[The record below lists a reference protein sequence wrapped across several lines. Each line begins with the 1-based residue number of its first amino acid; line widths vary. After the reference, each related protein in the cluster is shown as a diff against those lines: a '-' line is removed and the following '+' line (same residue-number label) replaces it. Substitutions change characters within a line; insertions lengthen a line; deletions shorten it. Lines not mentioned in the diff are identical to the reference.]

1 MKVLF
6 FKQFVCLL
14 VASSVLNGSIDVPD
28 QILYS
33 QKKINRIYNYNEIE
47 SIAELVAENWLRLG
61 NVFPERKN
69 DDANGTSTLQK
80 VNVDWLFAPVFKE
93 FAIYTFQHQRVLF
106 FSDRYISPLL
116 HVFSDTETPP
126 PNL

>member
-1 MKVLF
+1 MRVLF
-6 FKQFVCLL
+6 FKQFICLL
-14 VASSVLNGSIDVPD
+14 VVGSVLNGSIDVPD

-33 QKKINRIYNYNEIE
+33 QKKINRIHNYNEME

-80 VNVDWLFAPVFKE
+80 MNVDWLFAPVFNMYDL
-93 FAIYTFQHQRVLF
+93 FVFQGERAF

-116 HVFSDTETPP
+116 YVFSDTESPP